1 MSRLKNT
8 LSLFLLCV
16 SLFGA
21 LTSHA
26 QDAAADTAKIHTL
39 LDGLEVIFAKGDI
52 DGAMQAFTGDAI
64 IFAENGADIVGAEAI
79 RAAYSGM
86 MSAFNVELA
95 FNTAQ
100 VEVLGD
106 TAYEQGTF
114 SIKLTDKVSGQVAS
128 DTTSRHIH
136 ILKRQADGS
145 WKTWRMM
152 SNTPAPAATAQ

>member
-1 MSRLKNT
+1 MPLLKSS
-8 LSLFLLCV
+8 LRLFLLCV

-21 LTSHA
+21 LASHG
-26 QDAAADTAKIHTL
+26 QDVAADTAKIHTL

-52 DGAMQAFTGDAI
+52 EGAMKAFTDDAI
-64 IFAENGADIVGAEAI
+64 IFAENGEDIVGADAI

-86 MSAFNVELA
+86 MSAFSVELS

-100 VEVLGD
+100 IEILGD

-114 SIKLTDKVSGQVAS
+114 SIKLTDKASGQVAS

-136 ILKRQADGS
+136 ILKRQGDGS

-152 SNTPAPAATAQ
+152 SNTPAAAASAQ